1 LIHEKQRFGF
11 VSGTE
16 NHQQHQNSP
25 GRGIPHPDL
34 SHTIERRQH
43 HQYHQYP
50 PIIMPNFFST
60 QRSDERRR
68 QRVAQCFAH
77 QQWDE
82 LRTLLERHPEL
93 ASSGGETTATGGTIS
108 TASTWTLLHSL
119 VYHPGTPNDLIA
131 YVAALNGGMACRQ
144 QNSTAETPLHLA
156 CDRARPD
163 WDRIRLL
170 LRATCPTTTTTGRHT
185 VRRQQQRH
193 RRQQDSDE
201 EDDEMEDALLKRDGF
216 GRTSFFLACANDAP
230 FDILDDFV
238 RRNRFVVTVRDLFA
252 EHPLE
257 CLACRLF
264 GNHGNG
270 DDDTAL
276 QQTTT
281 ARLVQK
287 LTLVAVEAWK
297 LRPTCPRQAI
307 TKDNSREY
315 LLLAILHVK
324 PSLLDVILRVC
335 CSASRGNDGGHG
347 STTTSPSTPTTSI
360 GGGAPTPPAMTAG
373 EAVAAGVWRRD
384 AQGNLP
390 LHVALRQPATPWHA
404 LPRLLQLA
412 PATAQV
418 PTGDD
423 GQLPLHLAVR
433 RQQQQLQQQPAPGG
447 ASATNMA
454 RTCPVP
460 LLQPFL
466 LAHPEALSHVVVRTG
481 LLPYQDAAARDDDV
495 AVIYTLL
502 RSQPDLLPRRSRRY
516 YSAPSPSTP
525 TVSSSS
531 HVKYDNKDDS
541 ADSGYPCWI

>member
-1 LIHEKQRFGF
+1 MGWS
-11 VSGTE
+11 V
-16 NHQQHQNSP
+16 NY
-25 GRGIPHPDL
+25 
-34 SHTIERRQH
+34 RRH
-43 HQYHQYP
+43 HQYP
-50 PIIMPNFFST
+50 SIMPNFFST

-93 ASSGGETTATGGTIS
+93 ASSGGETTTTATGGTTS
-108 TASTWTLLHSL
+108 VASTWTLLHSL

-170 LRATCPTTTTTGRHT
+170 LRATCPTTTKTTTGRHI
-185 VRRQQQRH
+185 VRREQQRH
-193 RRQQDSDE
+193 RRQQHVAD
-201 EDDEMEDALLKRDGF
+201 EDDDEVEDALLKRDGF

-230 FDILDDFV
+230 LDILDDFV
-238 RRNRFVVTVRDLFA
+238 RRNRYVVTVRDLFA

-264 GNHGNG
+264 GNHGG
-270 DDDTAL
+270 DDDTTR

-297 LRPTCPRQAI
+297 LRPSCPRQAI

-335 CSASRGNDGGHG
+335 CSPSHGNGGGHG
-347 STTTSPSTPTTSI
+347 STTASPATPTSKS
-360 GGGAPTPPAMTAG
+360 GGAPTPPTTIIAMTAG
-373 EAVAAGVWRRD
+373 DAVAAGVWRRD
-384 AQGNLP
+384 ALGNLP
-390 LHVALRQPATPWHA
+390 LHVALRQPATSWHA

-433 RQQQQLQQQPAPGG
+433 RQQQQIQQQPAPGG
-447 ASATNMA
+447 AKATNMA

-466 LAHPEALSHVVVRTG
+466 LAHPEALSHVVACTG

-516 YSAPSPSTP
+516 YSAPLPPPSKP